1 MSTDQC
7 TRWRLLKKLLV
18 RFYAVLD
25 TSAPLPPHMVIGRFP
40 WLQNVSILPRLSP
53 HGAGTALSDLL
64 WVLCWQEMS
73 TVVVEDVVSAGI
85 TDTQK
90 VVDDILAYDE
100 IFPGHVRHLW
110 TILTRC
116 RQHGITLNPQQFQFA
131 SQQVQYVGYQIT
143 RYSVMA
149 DPARVKALQ
158 DFPTPNN
165 LTELRSFMGLVTQL
179 VILPAKWERLQTSFS
194 RSWAARM
201 PFCSFCSYL
210 VMMWHFRQWSPL

>member
-1 MSTDQC
+1 M
-7 TRWRLLKKLLV
+7 
-18 RFYAVLD
+18 
-25 TSAPLPPHMVIGRFP
+25 
-40 WLQNVSILPRLSP
+40 
-53 HGAGTALSDLL
+53 
-64 WVLCWQEMS
+64 
-73 TVVVEDVVSAGI
+73 EDVVSAGI

-100 IFPGHVRHLW
+100 IFSGHVRHLW

-143 RYSVMA
+143 RYSVMV

-158 DFPTPNN
+158 DFLTPNN

-179 VILPAKWERLQTSFS
+179 GDFTSEVSTAADQLQPLLSSKNAFLWLSSHDVAFQAVKSALVAPPPPPPVLAHFDPTLPTMLQTDAS
-194 RSWAARM
+194 RRKGFALLQQHDVVWLTF
-201 PFCSFCSYL
+201 P
-210 VMMWHFRQWSPL
+210 